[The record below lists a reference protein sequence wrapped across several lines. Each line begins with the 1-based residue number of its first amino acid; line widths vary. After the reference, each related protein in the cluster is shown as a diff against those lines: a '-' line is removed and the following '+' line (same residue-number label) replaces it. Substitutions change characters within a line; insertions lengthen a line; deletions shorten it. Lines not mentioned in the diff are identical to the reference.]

1 MAGTPSAYVL
11 ATLVAT
17 LVSVIFFGVS
27 GTLCAGFLF
36 DIGYSVDPIGVG
48 RTTAAIAGVL
58 TFVFVA
64 TVSYRDYH
72 YEPSA
77 HQSNR

>member
-11 ATLVAT
+11 ATLGLTVI
-17 LVSVIFFGVS
+17 SVIFFGVA

-48 RTTAAIAGVL
+48 RNAAAVAGFL
-58 TFVFVA
+58 TFMFVA
-64 TVSYRDYH
+64 VVSYRDSH
-72 YEPSA
+72 SVPSA
-77 HQSNR
+77 DNSKR

>member
-1 MAGTPSAYVL
+1 MAGTASAYVL
-11 ATLVAT
+11 ATMGLT
-17 LVSVIFFGVS
+17 IVSVIFFGVA

-64 TVSYRDYH
+64 AVSYRDYH

-77 HQSNR
+77 RVE

>member
-11 ATLVAT
+11 ATVGMT
-17 LVSVIFFGVS
+17 IVSVLFFGVA

-36 DIGYSVDPIGVG
+36 DIGYSIDPIGVG
-48 RTTAAIAGVL
+48 HKAAVISGVL

-64 TVSYRDYH
+64 AVSYRDYH

-77 HQSNR
+77 HNSNR

>member
-1 MAGTPSAYVL
+1 MTI
-11 ATLVAT
+11 
-17 LVSVIFFGVS
+17 VSVLFFGVA

-36 DIGYSVDPIGVG
+36 DIGYSIDPIGVG
-48 RTTAAIAGVL
+48 RNAAAIAGVF

-64 TVSYRDYH
+64 AVSYRDYH

-77 HQSNR
+77 HNSNR

>member
-11 ATLVAT
+11 AILGLTI
-17 LVSVIFFGVS
+17 VSVLFFDVA
-27 GTLCAGFLF
+27 GTLCAGLLF
-36 DIGYSVDPIGVG
+36 EFGYSVDPIGVG
-48 RTTAAIAGVL
+48 RTTAAIAGAL

-72 YEPSA
+72 YKAPSPIGK
-77 HQSNR
+77 

>member
-11 ATLVAT
+11 ATLGLT
-17 LVSVIFFGVS
+17 IVSVLFFGVA

-48 RTTAAIAGVL
+48 RIASAIAGVL
-58 TFVFVA
+58 TFGFVA

-77 HQSNR
+77 RQSNP

>member
-1 MAGTPSAYVL
+1 MTI
-11 ATLVAT
+11 
-17 LVSVIFFGVS
+17 VSVLFFGVA

-36 DIGYSVDPIGVG
+36 DIGYSIDPIGVG
-48 RTTAAIAGVL
+48 HKAAVISGVL

-64 TVSYRDYH
+64 AVSYRDYH